1 MPLVT
6 VHLVRGRTP
15 EAVRG
20 VLDAVH
26 SAVVHGFEVP
36 DRDRYQVVHQHA
48 PDELVVEDTGLG
60 IERTA
65 AVVLVQVV
73 SRRRERAKKEA
84 FYRLLV
90 AELESRCGVAPSD
103 VVASVVE
110 NSDDDWSF
118 GHGRAQFLTGELG

>member
-1 MPLVT
+1 VPLVT
-6 VHLVRGRTP
+6 VHLVRGRAP
-15 EAVRG
+15 EAVRD

-26 SAVVHGFEVP
+26 SAVVQGFEVP
-36 DRDRYQVVHQHA
+36 DRDRYQIVHQHDPA
-48 PDELVVEDTGLG
+48 ELVVEDTGLG

-84 FYRLLV
+84 FYKLLV
-90 AELESRCGVAPSD
+90 TELESRCGVTPSD
-103 VVASVVE
+103 VVVSLVE

-118 GHGRAQFLTGELG
+118 GHGRAQFLTGEL